1 MIKLELFTPK
11 GEIFNSDQVK
21 SVTLPSTSGVISIYD
36 NHQPLISLLSY
47 GEIHIEKSNGES
59 EYIFIT
65 SGVIR
70 VDRESRVSIMADT
83 SEFSS
88 EIDLDAAILAK
99 QRAEE
104 VLKSSDD
111 LSEFEFTK
119 LQTDIERELT
129 KIELGRIR
137 KASSASVKVNVTKK

>member
-1 MIKLELFTPK
+1 MIKLELYTPK
-11 GEIFNSDQVK
+11 GEIFNSDEVK
-21 SVTLPSTSGVISIYD
+21 SVTLPSTSGIISIYD

-47 GEIHIEKSNGES
+47 GEIHIEKNNGES

-70 VDRESRVSIMADT
+70 VDRDSRVTVMADT

-88 EIDLDAAILAK
+88 EIDLDAAIIAK
-99 QRAEE
+99 QKAEE
-104 VLKSSDD
+104 ILKSADD
-111 LSEFEFTK
+111 LSEVEFAK

-129 KIELGRIR
+129 KIELGRMR
-137 KASSASVKVNVTKK
+137 RTSSSSVKVKVTKK